1 MKSISPSSAQ
11 TYQICPRKY
20 RLQHLERWRG
30 EPSASME
37 VGSLVD
43 YGVKQVWTGEKCPEL
58 YEPHHNVDEVEIIQ
72 AEAMVSGYSKNFI
85 DDQPGTHYPDFRI
98 EADGFEGILDC
109 LSISQSGKKALIR
122 ELKTTGQK
130 RELLPNSVRMQTL
143 EMNDQLTIY
152 SHLVRQ
158 HFPEVEE
165 VEVNYEVIW
174 RDSYGPKMR
183 KQIRRK
189 KDESEEDYEER
200 KLGNT
205 ETLNEYR
212 VRLMDAYEIDFETR
226 FAQVRYAPM
235 ATREKER
242 IHELRHVLM
251 NMSEDDAYIRN
262 PNACSM
268 YGGCQY
274 VGVCTGQERIE
285 ENFSQEQRND

>member
-1 MKSISPSSAQ
+1 M
-11 TYQICPRKY
+11 T
-20 RLQHLERWRG
+20 
-30 EPSASME
+30 
-37 VGSLVD
+37 
-43 YGVKQVWTGEKCPEL
+43 
-58 YEPHHNVDEVEIIQ
+58 EVEIIQ

-165 VEVNYEVIW
+165 VEVSYEVIW

-189 KDESEEDYEER
+189 KDESEEDYAER

-205 ETLNEYR
+205 ETLDEYR
-212 VRLMDAYEIDFETR
+212 VRLMDAYETDFENR
-226 FAQVRYAPM
+226 FAQVRYVPM
-235 ATREKER
+235 AGREKER
-242 IHELRHVLM
+242 IHELKHVLM